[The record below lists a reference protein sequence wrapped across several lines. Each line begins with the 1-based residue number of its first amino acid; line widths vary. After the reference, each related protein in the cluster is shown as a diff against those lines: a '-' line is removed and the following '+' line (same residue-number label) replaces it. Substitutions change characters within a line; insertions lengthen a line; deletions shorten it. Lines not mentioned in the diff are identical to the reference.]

1 MANQLAGDGSKV
13 EKLAHNAFTLGLTS
27 PLCGITALPSII
39 YAVRALI
46 ALRRYGGSRVAPYK
60 AVFGLLF
67 SSAMLALMVFLIEQ
81 PLSAAKMMAEEIQ
94 CRNQVKEMSL
104 EIQVYEGNNSDE
116 LPPLRHWCDAIAGT
130 NLPAAKFHC
139 PAAPQ
144 QQACGF
150 AMNINLKDVKNTYT
164 IPNDTVM
171 IFESDAGWNAVG
183 GPEIAVA
190 RHYSYLHVGYVDGSV
205 DLVKGDDI
213 RKLRWVPV
221 TNSPAR

>member
-1 MANQLAGDGSKV
+1 MAW
-13 EKLAHNAFTLGLTS
+13 ET
-27 PLCGITALPSII
+27 
-39 YAVRALI
+39 
-46 ALRRYGGSRVAPYK
+46 
-60 AVFGLLF
+60 
-67 SSAMLALMVFLIEQ
+67 
-81 PLSAAKMMAEEIQ
+81 Q
-94 CRNQVKEMSL
+94 CCNQVKQIYL
-104 EIQVYEGNNSDE
+104 QIRIYEGDNSDE
-116 LPPLRHWCDAIAGT
+116 LPPLGHWCDAIAGT

-150 AMNINLKDVKNTYT
+150 AMNINLKDVKNIDS

-205 DLVKGDDI
+205 GLVKGEDI
-213 RKLRWVPV
+213 RKLRWVPI